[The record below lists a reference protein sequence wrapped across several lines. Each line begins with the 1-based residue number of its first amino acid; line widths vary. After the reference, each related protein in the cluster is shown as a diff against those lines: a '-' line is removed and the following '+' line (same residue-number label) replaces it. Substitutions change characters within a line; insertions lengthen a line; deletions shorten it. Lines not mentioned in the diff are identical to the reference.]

1 MSFMLKISSALNLTL
16 SGSTGSFS
24 AGTVDKSKKGI
35 EVKYFLTHVGLDFE
49 NGANSL
55 MLNHLAPVRE
65 LFEPAS
71 LEFDEIMQRDIDD
84 ARVSAELIPY
94 LLDPGTRDLVK
105 IFPPIIVVVLPTE
118 STTSK
123 PANKYPKV
131 DIVNELIEGQN
142 TQITRSGTL
151 GQEVFQFQQPL
162 NGVTVYEHDL
172 NKLKLNTEK
181 CKLVIVD
188 GQHRAMALLAI
199 YRNLKQEWSDARR
212 APYKDYYE
220 EWTPKYI
227 KKFELKKLSLPVMF
241 CTFPELD
248 ESYSGDYD
256 LKKAARSV
264 FLTLNKTARKVSE
277 SRNRLLNDLDLV
289 SLFLR
294 KVLSLIKE
302 KDNRSP
308 LSLRIHNIELD
319 QIHERVKI
327 ESPIAITG
335 VNHVYYLIEHLLFNE
350 GDQSVNGARPRTG
363 KFFNRTDLSGYGAL
377 DRLGNARNEI
387 GADEAIIT
395 KRDSFSVET
404 GLILTK
410 HFVDNLGLYIIYFF
424 ERFLPFEH
432 HNKAV
437 LDLDAVLRNHSNAKL
452 WPILFG
458 GQGLSQVFEK
468 HRSILREKV
477 GKNVFGEEATKIET
491 MIANLD
497 STAKLKQEHLQSFRV
512 NRVDKYIFGI
522 SDKSKLKINSTVAP
536 IVINFLDHLYQ
547 NIFTSV
553 AFQVAVVAGFLGE
566 IEAVDKVK
574 VSISKPK
581 LMRDNEFALLL
592 TDLNSFFV
600 PKTSAQFRKL
610 VSVFYGDLEGEIVSE
625 KLIKTPHTFREVVF
639 SEEMQPDQWPKYRYL
654 ILELWR
660 PIDEDLIAR
669 IRSQRD
675 LCRGQIFNSLFD
687 KLKTKFLTNELKRE
701 EQLTSDDTNK
711 LYETTYKT
719 MLSLLTALGWSR
731 AELPSIEG
739 FKALATP
746 VVGSSTAVENP
757 AEEPWTTT
765 GTDAT

>member
-1 MSFMLKISSALNLTL
+1 MSFILQTSSALNLEL

-24 AGTVDKSKKGI
+24 AGTTDKLKKGI

-49 NGANSL
+49 NGTNSL
-55 MLNHLAPVRE
+55 ILNHLAPVRE

-105 IFPPIIVVVLPTE
+105 IFPPIIVVILPTE

-123 PANKYPKV
+123 PANKYPPV
-131 DIVNELIEGQN
+131 VTSTEMIGGQN
-142 TQITRSGTL
+142 TQITRSGAK

-162 NGVTVYEHDL
+162 MGTTVYEHDL

-220 EWTPKYI
+220 EWTPNYI
-227 KKFELKKLSLPVMF
+227 KKFELKKLSLPVML

-248 ESYSGDYD
+248 ENYSGEYD

-294 KVLSLIKE
+294 KILSLIKD
-302 KDNRSP
+302 KDTRTA
-308 LSLRIHNIELD
+308 LSLRIHNVELD
-319 QIHERVKI
+319 QVHERVKI

-350 GDQSVNGARPRTG
+350 GDESVHGARARTG
-363 KFFNRTDLSGYGAL
+363 KFFNRTDLAGYGAF
-377 DRLGNARNEI
+377 DRLGEARNEI
-387 GADEAIIT
+387 GADEANIT
-395 KRDSFSVET
+395 KRESFSADT
-404 GLILTK
+404 GVILTK
-410 HFVDNLGLYIIYFF
+410 YFVDNLGLYIIQFF
-424 ERFLPFEH
+424 EKFLPFEH
-432 HNKAV
+432 HNKSV
-437 LDLDAVLRNHSNAKL
+437 LDLDVVLRSHSNAKL

-458 GQGLSQVFEK
+458 GQGLSQVFEN
-468 HRSILREKV
+468 HRAILQKKFEK
-477 GKNVFGEEATKIET
+477 NTFGTEATKIET
-491 MIANLD
+491 MIANLNA
-497 STAKLKQEHLQSFRV
+497 TAKLKVDHLKSLRV
-512 NRVDKYIFGI
+512 NRAEIYLYGV
-522 SDKSKLKINSTVAP
+522 SDKSKLKINSTLAP
-536 IVINFLDHLYQ
+536 AVVSFLDHLYQ

-566 IEAVDKVK
+566 IEAVDRLK
-574 VSISKPK
+574 ISTSKDR
-581 LMRDNEFALLL
+581 LLRNNEFSLLL
-592 TDLNSFFV
+592 DNLNNFFV
-600 PKTSAQFRKL
+600 PKTTAQFRKL
-610 VSVFYGDLEGEIVSE
+610 VSVFSGDLDGDIVDWT
-625 KLIKTPHTFREVVF
+625 LIKTPHTFREVVF
-639 SEEMQPDQWPKYRYL
+639 AEEMQPDQWPKYRVL

-660 PIDEDLIAR
+660 PTDADLVAR
-669 IRSQRD
+669 VSTQRD

-687 KLKTKFLTNELKRE
+687 KLKTAFLTTNLKRE
-701 EQLTSDDTNK
+701 EQLMLAETKS

-719 MLSLLTALGWSR
+719 ILTLLTTLGWNK
-731 AELPSIEG
+731 ADLPSLEG

-746 VVGSSTAVENP
+746 TVGSSTAVEKTI
-757 AEEPWTTT
+757 EDWTTA
-765 GTDAT
+765 GTNAT